1 MKFEW
6 NPIRLVKRLIQQRK
20 YKKTIRSQTKKSK
33 RKRSLYLRLK
43 ID

>member
-20 YKKTIRSQTKKSK
+20 YKKQLEAKLKKSK